1 MMKMPLAGGEVHGYH
16 LFITHPVDR
25 TFLAGYTQNK
35 GDPAISP
42 DRQDVISLAL
52 RRAAQRRAGKIVI
65 TTITVMLKDVPLCT
79 LLYSTLL
86 LLLLLLLI
94 CEPSRGTYRCSGSSF
109 PSGRGAE
116 GAPAMPGAR
125 GLFAHSG

>member
-1 MMKMPLAGGEVHGYH
+1 MEGNIHMARREAARRKKRTVRVMKMPLAGGEDHGYH

-86 LLLLLLLI
+86 LLLI
-94 CEPSRGTYRCSGSSF
+94 CEPSRDTY
-109 PSGRGAE
+109 
-116 GAPAMPGAR
+116 
-125 GLFAHSG
+125 